1 MKKSTKIIIAIA
13 IIIAVIICGV
23 VGYVVSVSVVNKAID
38 SGMEGISRIA
48 EENKAEQG
56 EETSQDALAE
66 ITEDTTTG

>member
-1 MKKSTKIIIAIA
+1 MKKSKKIIIAIA

-23 VGYVVSVSVVNKAID
+23 VGYVISVSMVNKAID
-38 SGMEGISRIA
+38 SGMEGISSIA

-66 ITEDTTTG
+66 ITEDTTA